1 MLQIFQHMS
10 SVFLCLGIEGWAL
23 LVSKSDRQKMPM
35 LMRIAGSKEINLTCI
50 LDNSAI
56 SIPCP
61 ELSTGKELCL
71 LTALIRDRN
80 YP

>member
-10 SVFLCLGIEGWAL
+10 SVFLCLGIDGWAL

-35 LMRIAGSKEINLTCI
+35 LMRTEGSKEINWTCI

-56 SIPCP
+56 SVPCP
-61 ELSTGKELCL
+61 ELSTAKELCL
-71 LTALIRDRN
+71 LTALIGDKN

>member
-10 SVFLCLGIEGWAL
+10 SVFLCLGIDSWAL
-23 LVSKSDRQKMPM
+23 MVSKSDCQKMPM

-61 ELSTGKELCL
+61 ELSIGKELCL
-71 LTALIRDRN
+71 LTALIRDKN